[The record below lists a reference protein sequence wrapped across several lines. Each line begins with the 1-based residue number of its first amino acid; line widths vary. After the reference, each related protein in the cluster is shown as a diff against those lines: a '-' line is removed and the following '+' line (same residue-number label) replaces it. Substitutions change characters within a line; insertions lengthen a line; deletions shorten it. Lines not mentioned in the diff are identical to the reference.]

1 MDWEDLKP
9 KKAKGIEVGE
19 PLATLSIDELKAR
32 IAGLE
37 EEIRR
42 VADEIKRKEAVQSA
56 ARSVFKS

>member
-1 MDWEDLKP
+1 MDWDDLAP
-9 KKAKGIEVGE
+9 KKGRRIEVGE
-19 PLATLSIDELKAR
+19 SLATLSIDELKVR

-42 VADEIKRKEAVQSA
+42 VTDEIRRKEAVQSA